1 MTNFATKQSKLI
13 SFLNQKFSNTLK
25 NIDVKIKIRK
35 IKDII
40 LVNDIKIY
48 RDKGV
53 WWVGEDYFY
62 YKKSAVGYAICME
75 NGHTTR
81 AKSIY
86 KHDSY
91 VYKYTN
97 DLIFY
102 KHNVRNSKSKSRKL
116 SLGHRIIEDTYR
128 LRAAK
133 TNLDTDL
140 KTVKIT

>member
-1 MTNFATKQSKLI
+1 MINFATKQSKLV
-13 SFLNQKFSNTLK
+13 SFLNQEFSNTLK

-86 KHDSY
+86 KH
-91 VYKYTN
+91 
-97 DLIFY
+97 
-102 KHNVRNSKSKSRKL
+102 NVKNSKSKSRKL

-128 LRAAK
+128 LRDAK